1 MIFSGPEVFMLHR
14 IEQRPAKEF
23 SGLIEKFW
31 TLPRKGGKGQWH
43 LEAPPDGNFD
53 LVFVLAESRCRAL
66 YVGPFTELQ
75 RIPMFNNCEY
85 FCVWFRPGIM
95 PRVADVAAGD
105 LVNTW
110 AVLPKVLGTNVDE
123 LGERLSA
130 CQGLDAKKGF
140 MEKFF
145 RKAGLA
151 SFMPDQPYCRATE
164 LVESSGGRI
173 RVEELA
179 ETLGVTTRTLERMF
193 REHAGVS
200 PKKFI
205 RLVRF
210 QNILSQLRSG
220 AASMNLAD
228 LACEWGYADQSH
240 FIRDFKSL
248 MQTPPGA
255 I

>member
-1 MIFSGPEVFMLHR
+1 MFHQ
-14 IEQRPAKEF
+14 IEQRPGKEF

-31 TLPRKGGKGQWH
+31 LLPRKGVKGQW
-43 LEAPPDGNFD
+43 LLDTPPDGNFD
-53 LVFVLAESRCRAL
+53 LVFVLAESRCNVL
-66 YVGPFTELQ
+66 YVGPFTERQ
-75 RIPMFNNCEY
+75 RIPMANHCEY

-95 PRVADVAAGD
+95 PRVADVTAGD

-110 AVLPKVLGTNVDE
+110 AVLPKVLGTDVDE

-130 CQGLDAKKGF
+130 VRGLDAKRRF
-140 MEKFF
+140 IENFF
-145 RKAGLA
+145 HKAGLT
-151 SFMPDQPYCRATE
+151 SVMPSGTYRRAVE
-164 LVESSGGRI
+164 LVESTGGKI
-173 RVEELA
+173 RVDGLS
-179 ETLGVTTRTLERMF
+179 ETLGVTTRTLERLF

-200 PKKFI
+200 PKRFI

-210 QNILSQLRSG
+210 QRVLSQLRS
-220 AASMNLAD
+220 SETHINLAD

-248 MQTPPGA
+248 MQTTPGE

>member
-1 MIFSGPEVFMLHR
+1 LLSR
-14 IEQRPAKEF
+14 IEQRPGKEF

-31 TLPRKGGKGQWH
+31 MFPRKGGKGHWF

-53 LVFVLAESRCRAL
+53 LVFVLAETRCRVL

-75 RIPMFNNCEY
+75 RIPMVNNCEY

-95 PRVADVAAGD
+95 PRVADVTAVD

-110 AVLPKVLGTNVDE
+110 ADLPKVLGTAADE

-130 CQGLDAKKGF
+130 VQGFDAKKRLA
-140 MEKFF
+140 EDFF
-145 RKAGLA
+145 HKAGL
-151 SFMPDQPYCRATE
+151 SSVMPNGTYRRAAE

-173 RVEELA
+173 RVDGLA
-179 ETLGVTTRTLERMF
+179 KTLGVTTRTLERLF

-205 RLVRF
+205 RLIRF
-210 QNILSQLRSG
+210 HNILSQLRSG
-220 AASMNLAD
+220 ELRTNLAD
-228 LACEWGYADQSH
+228 LAYEWGYADQSH
-240 FIRDFKSL
+240 FVRDFKSL
-248 MQTPPGA
+248 MQTSPGE

>member
-1 MIFSGPEVFMLHR
+1 MLHR
-14 IEQRPAKEF
+14 IEQGPGKEF

-31 TLPRKGGKGQWH
+31 MLPRKGGDGRW
-43 LEAPPDGNFD
+43 LFEVPPDGNFD
-53 LVFVLAESRCRAL
+53 MVFVLSESRCKVL

-75 RIPMFNNCEY
+75 RIPLLDNCEY

-95 PRVADVAAGD
+95 PRVADVAPGE

-110 AVLPKVLGTNVDE
+110 ADLPKVLGTSVDE
-123 LGERLSA
+123 LGERLSIA
-130 CQGLDAKKGF
+130 RDLDAKRKL
-140 MEKFF
+140 MEDFF
-145 RKAGLA
+145 HKAGLA
-151 SFMPDQPYCRATE
+151 SVAPNGTYRRAAE

-173 RVEELA
+173 RVDGLA
-179 ETLGVTTRTLERMF
+179 DALGVTTRTLERMF
-193 REHAGVS
+193 REHAGMS

-210 QNILSQLRSG
+210 QNVLSQLRSG
-220 AASMNLAD
+220 ASFTNLAD
-228 LACEWGYADQSH
+228 LACEWGYTDQPH

-248 MQTPPGA
+248 MQAPPGA

>member
-1 MIFSGPEVFMLHR
+1 MLHR
-14 IEQRPAKEF
+14 IERRPGKEF

-31 TLPRKGGKGQWH
+31 MLPRKGGKGQWL

-53 LVFVLAESRCRAL
+53 LVFVLAESRCKVL

-75 RIPMFNNCEY
+75 RIPMLNNCEY
-85 FCVWFRPGIM
+85 FCVWFRSGIM

-110 AVLPKVLGTNVDE
+110 AVLPKVLGTGVDE

-130 CQGLDAKKGF
+130 ARGLDAKRRL
-140 MEKFF
+140 MEDFF
-145 RKAGLA
+145 HKAGLA
-151 SFMPDQPYCRATE
+151 SVTPDQSYCRATE
-164 LVESSGGRI
+164 LVAASGGRI
-173 RVEELA
+173 RVDGLA
-179 ETLGVTTRTLERMF
+179 DTLGVTTRTLERMF

-210 QNILSQLRSG
+210 QNVLSQLRSG
-220 AASMNLAD
+220 AASMNLAG
-228 LACEWGYADQSH
+228 LACEFGYADQSH

-248 MQTPPGA
+248 MQTPPGG